1 MEIEWKITA
10 LWQVIS
16 DFQVSSQRH
25 GEIGDWHSCWLV
37 RCSLLLPSVAYII
50 HHNMKQSLL
59 WSGFTEDWLQ
69 RAWYVRHC
77 LDEDVDLMGPSDHI
91 YHTSL
96 ALIVVKVWT
105 SSEKLWNCWISQECL
120 SVAQGSTKA
129 WYQKYKLAL
138 SVDANRTR
146 GPWNLT
152 LLFTLSSTP
161 LVERAWQRHLCW
173 RNSITICCQP
183 WSMCLKQ
190 GLQAW
195 EW

>member
-69 RAWYVRHC
+69 RAWCVRHC

-129 WYQKYKLAL
+129 WYQNTNWHSRSMQIGPEGRGIWLCFSPLAVL
-138 SVDANRTR
+138 PWLR
-146 GPWNLT
+146 GLGSDTFVGEIP
-152 LLFTLSSTP
+152 
-161 LVERAWQRHLCW
+161 
-173 RNSITICCQP
+173 
-183 WSMCLKQ
+183 
-190 GLQAW
+190 
-195 EW
+195 